1 VLLLDTNIWIAFL
14 KRDEEVR
21 ARLRALPANQIALC
35 SVVKAELLYGAR
47 KSKRVNENLKP
58 LEALFGLYESPGF
71 DDAAAHWYG
80 RVRAQL
86 EREGQVIGGND
97 LMIAAIALASDATVV
112 TRNER
117 EFRRV
122 PGLRVES
129 W

>member
-1 VLLLDTNIWIAFL
+1 VLLLETNIWIAFL
-14 KRDEEVR
+14 KRDAGVR
-21 ARLRALPANQIALC
+21 ARLRELPAEQIALC

-58 LEALFGLYESPGF
+58 LEALFGLYDSLGF
-71 DDAAAHWYG
+71 DDEAAHWYG
-80 RVRAQL
+80 RIRAQL
-86 EREGQVIGGND
+86 DREGRTIGGND
-97 LMIAAIALASDATVV
+97 LMIAAIALAADATVV

-122 PGLRVES
+122 PGLRVEC